1 MGFQRAF
8 LLLVLLC
15 ATVMVHGQPADISPR
30 YQHFLRQ
37 HVKGDMTIQKCQGV
51 MGYLK
56 LTEPDSENC
65 KMKNTFIKANSNQVR
80 LTVFPERKAAIWAKV
95 AWWVIFLSVMV
106 GLLLLAL
113 LGFLLWKPLVE
124 AKY

>member
-30 YQHFLRQ
+30 YQHFLLQ

-51 MGYLK
+51 MGYLE
-56 LTEPDSENC
+56 LVEPRTTNC
-65 KMKNTFIKANSNQVR
+65 KVKNTFIAATSSQVH
-80 LTVFPERKAAIWAKV
+80 L
-95 AWWVIFLSVMV
+95 
-106 GLLLLAL
+106 
-113 LGFLLWKPLVE
+113 
-124 AKY
+124 